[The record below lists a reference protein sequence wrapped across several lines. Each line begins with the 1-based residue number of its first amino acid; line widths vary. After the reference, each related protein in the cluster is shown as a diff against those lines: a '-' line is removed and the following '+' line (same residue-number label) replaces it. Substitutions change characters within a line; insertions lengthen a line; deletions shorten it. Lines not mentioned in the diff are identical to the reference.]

1 MVNSD
6 ADLNHVLTQKSSN
19 CVPKVGLVWTSQ
31 QFMKPNWKRHTSIV
45 GEGSTK
51 RNKIMKLNFC
61 LHEFRGSATRA
72 VNHLAGRGTGIRGCP
87 QILESVRDM
96 YWNYGKV
103 SGFNSDLDEK
113 PAAVNSVSQS
123 KISQFGFSLN
133 RDRAN
138 EQLALFCYTSGVSFI
153 CFDNPHFLEFCRILN
168 IVYVPPS
175 RRVIVTSLL
184 DAANSKVENL
194 SYRLSPQS
202 ITRVPYMG

>member
-1 MVNSD
+1 M
-6 ADLNHVLTQKSSN
+6 QKSSN

-31 QFMKPNWKRHTSIV
+31 QFMKPNWKWHTSIG

-113 PAAVNSVSQS
+113 PAAVNSVSQDQPVWVFVELGS
-123 KISQFGFSLN
+123 CKRVAGIVLLYKRCFVYLLWQPSF
-133 RDRAN
+133 
-138 EQLALFCYTSGVSFI
+138 SGVLQNTEYCVCSSFS
-153 CFDNPHFLEFCRILN
+153 
-168 IVYVPPS
+168 PS
-175 RRVIVTSLL
+175 HRNFV
-184 DAANSKVENL
+184 A
-194 SYRLSPQS
+194 
-202 ITRVPYMG
+202 GCC